1 MAGWKPPFH
10 ATHPGYLWPEPVH
23 IPLIIRRSPLLAALL
38 LLWSCTGEQGGPVRA
53 DALGGR
59 HYGGIF
65 NTNETEKIR
74 SIFPLNLSQASAHR
88 IASQIYQG
96 LVRFDQQDLTIEP
109 CLAERWE
116 VDASAT
122 TYTFHL
128 RKDVFFHADPVFA
141 NEKERRFDAN
151 AVLYC
156 FQRICTAS
164 PENQMFWL
172 FQDKVVG
179 ANVFYAATAE
189 GNAPAKG
196 VEGFEVVDE
205 HTFRIRLTHPFP
217 SFLHLLAHQGSWIW
231 PARLWDVY
239 GRDLMAHAIGTGP
252 FRLKTSSPDEV
263 FVLER
268 DPDHWDRDENGNQL
282 PFLDAVR
289 CTLEPDKNKE
299 LDSFLA
305 GKLSCM
311 FEVPVDRITVLNDS
325 LDETGAIRFL
335 VQTVPGLAVQFY
347 GFNGTRPP
355 FQDVRVRRAVALA
368 IDRRFLVDS
377 VLKGMA
383 VAALHGIVAPGLAG
397 YPYELVPGHPF
408 APDSARGLLADA
420 GFPNGEGFPPLILQV
435 SAGFGYVE
443 VAEAVQNMLEQELG
457 VATILSMLPADQH
470 FERIEMGRAQ
480 VWREGWLA
488 DFPDPENFLALLYG
502 KNAVA
507 DTALPTFLNTTR
519 YRDPRYDS
527 LFTLA
532 QRTVDLVERAR
543 YLALAEQVAMIDVAI
558 TPLYHERSVRLLQP
572 WVRDLPQNPMEY
584 RDLSTVWFDPAVKR

>member
-1 MAGWKPPFH
+1 M
-10 ATHPGYLWPEPVH
+10 
-23 IPLIIRRSPLLAALL
+23 
-38 LLWSCTGEQGGPVRA
+38 WSCAGNDSGHERA
-53 DALGGR
+53 DALGGK
-59 HYGGIF
+59 HYGGVF
-65 NTNETEKIR
+65 NTNESEKIR

-96 LVRFDQQDLTIEP
+96 LVRFNQTDLTVEP

-128 RKDVFFHADPVFA
+128 RKNVYFHRDPVFA
-141 NEKERRFDAN
+141 SEKERRFDAG

-156 FQRICTAS
+156 FQQVCTAGA
-164 PENQMFWL
+164 ENQMFWL

-179 ANVFYAATAE
+179 ANVYYAATAE
-189 GNAPAKG
+189 GKVPEQG

-205 HTFRIRLTHPFP
+205 HTFKIRLTHPFP
-217 SFLHLLAHQGSWIW
+217 NFLQLLAHQGSWIW
-231 PARLWDVY
+231 PARLREMHGD
-239 GRDLMAHAIGTGP
+239 DLIGHAIGTGP
-252 FRLKTSSPDEV
+252 FRLKASSPDEV

-268 DPDHWDRDENGNQL
+268 DPDYWDRDENGNRL

-305 GKLSCM
+305 GQLSCM
-311 FEVPVDRITVLNDS
+311 FEVPVDRIAVIGDS
-325 LDETGAIRFL
+325 LDKTGASRFV
-335 VQTVPGLAVQFY
+335 VQTVPGIAVQFY

-355 FQDVRVRRAVALA
+355 FQDRRVRRAVALA

-383 VAALHGIVAPGLAG
+383 VEALHGIVAPGLAG
-397 YPYELVPGHPF
+397 YPYNLVSSHPF
-408 APDSARGLLADA
+408 APDSARRLLSEA
-420 GFPNGEGFPPLILQV
+420 GFPNAEGFPPLILQV

-443 VAEAVQNMLEQELG
+443 VAEAVQSMLERELG

-480 VWREGWLA
+480 IWREGWLA

-532 QRTVDLVERAR
+532 QRTVDAAERAR
-543 YLALAEQVAMIDVAI
+543 YLALAEQVAMMDVAI
-558 TPLYHERSVRLLQP
+558 TPLYHERSVRLLQT

-584 RDLSTVWFDPAVKR
+584 RDLSRVWFDPAIKH